1 MQGIHHFVLWED
13 LAAEA
18 DGVPLTAALHHQLKQ
33 AVGKARFGLTE
44 TAIQNHG
51 QGAVGQGLHLH
62 RRQDMAIIDE

>member
-51 QGAVGQGLHLH
+51 QGTGG
-62 RRQDMAIIDE
+62 